1 MTFCV
6 APGCQQPLNDDD
18 QENCSSCGAKLRLGG
33 RYLPMQ
39 LIGKGGFGKTFLA
52 IDQQIPSQPRCIVK
66 QLYIDHLMGDTIG
79 KATKLFQQESQR
91 LDELGNHSQIPRL
104 LAHFKQSEQLY
115 LVQEFISG
123 QTLEHLFLH
132 GGEFSEVQIW
142 QLLTSLL
149 PVLQFIHERNIIHR
163 DIKPANI
170 MVRATD
176 QLPILIDFGVA
187 KVLVSRSISQ
197 TGTIVGTPDYMPP
210 EQAYGKVFPG
220 SDLYGLG
227 ATCLYLLTGEKPG
240 EMFDV
245 LEDQW
250 LWKRYLPAGRRV
262 SDRLEMILN
271 KLVAPKLS
279 QRYQSAQDA
288 IGDLQTN
295 LPSEIATSLANN
307 QLLVTSSNQQLL
319 IADPSIATQITS
331 ATGLTPTIPAPVPE
345 YSTSDIE
352 IVKKNIDNPP
362 SLALNLSARN
372 PILSKGLNYSRLQVL
387 LLRKKWQEAD
397 VETWDLLRKASGK
410 LHGIYLDLGDIE
422 RIPAEDLYKID
433 ELWSNYSK
441 KKFGFTVQSLIYEN
455 SENDYQQFCQAIGW
469 LSYAS
474 AILNAGYVFTDKAPR
489 GHLPS
494 RRFIGGFQWWRHA
507 EIMSKKL
514 RRGFETTS
522 L

>member
-6 APGCQQPLNDDD
+6 APGCQQPLNSDD
-18 QENCSSCGAKLRLGG
+18 QENCSSCGNKLRLGG
-33 RYLPMQ
+33 RYLPIQ

-52 IDQQIPSQPRCIVK
+52 IDQQIPSQPQCIVK

-79 KATKLFQQESQR
+79 KATRLFQQESQR

-123 QTLEHLFLH
+123 QTLEQLFMQ

-170 MVRATD
+170 MVRAID
-176 QLPILIDFGVA
+176 QSLVLIDFGVA
-187 KVLVSRSISQ
+187 KVLVSRGISQ

-210 EQAYGKVFPG
+210 EQAYGKVFPA

-227 ATCLYLLTGEKPG
+227 ATCLYLLTGERPG

-250 LWKRYLPAGRRV
+250 HWKRYLPAGQGV
-262 SDRLEMILN
+262 SDRLGMILN
-271 KLVAPKLS
+271 KLIAPKLS
-279 QRYQSAQDA
+279 QRYKSALDA
-288 IGDLQTN
+288 IADIQASPQGDIAVNLTN
-295 LPSEIATSLANN
+295 KSLT
-307 QLLVTSSNQQLL
+307 VTNSFAQVL
-319 IADPSIATQITS
+319 IPDPSAATEIT
-331 ATGLTPTIPAPVPE
+331 LVPEITPQIPAPLTE
-345 YSTSDIE
+345 YSTSNVE
-352 IVKKNIDNPP
+352 IVKKINNDFP
-362 SLALNLSARN
+362 SLALNLSSRN
-372 PILSKGLNYSRLQVL
+372 PILSKGLNYSKLQVL

-397 VETWDLLRKASGK
+397 VETWDLLRKASEK
-410 LHGIYLDLGDIE
+410 SHGIYLDLGDIE
-422 RIPAEDLYKID
+422 RVPAEDLYKID

-441 KKFGFTVQSLIYEN
+441 KKFGFTVQSLIYEDGE
-455 SENDYQQFCQAIGW
+455 SDYQKFCQEIGW
-469 LSYAS
+469 LSYPS
-474 AILNAGYVFTDKAPR
+474 AIINDGYTFTDKAPR

-507 EIMSKKL
+507 EIMAKKL
-514 RRGFETTS
+514 RRGYEATS

>member
-6 APGCQQPLNDDD
+6 APGCQHPLNSDD
-18 QENCSSCGAKLRLGG
+18 QEHCDSCGAKLRLGG
-33 RYLPMQ
+33 RYLPTQ
-39 LIGKGGFGKTFLA
+39 LIGQGGFGKTFLA
-52 IDQQIPSQPRCIVK
+52 IDQQIPSQPWCIVK
-66 QLYIDHLMGDTIG
+66 QLYIEHLAGDTIG
-79 KATKLFQQESQR
+79 KATRLFHQESQR

-104 LAHFKQSEQLY
+104 LAHFKQNQQLY

-123 QTLEHLFLH
+123 QTLEQLFIQ
-132 GGEFSEVQIW
+132 GGEFSEEQIW
-142 QLLTSLL
+142 QLLASLL
-149 PVLQFIHERNIIHR
+149 PILQFVHEKNIIHR

-187 KVLVSRSISQ
+187 KVLVSRGISQ

-210 EQAYGKVFPG
+210 EQAYGKVFPA

-227 ATCLYLLTGEKPG
+227 ATCLYLLTGERPG

-250 LWKRYLPAGRRV
+250 HWKRYLPAGHGV
-262 SDRLEMILN
+262 SDRLETILN
-271 KLVAPKLS
+271 KLTAPKLS
-279 QRYQSAQDA
+279 QRYQSALDA
-288 IGDLQTN
+288 IAYLQANAPAQIT
-295 LPSEIATSLANN
+295 SEQPMLISSSHQIFISNPAT
-307 QLLVTSSNQQLL
+307 
-319 IADPSIATQITS
+319 ATEITS
-331 ATGLTPTIPAPVPE
+331 ATGITPQVSVPVPE
-345 YSTSDIE
+345 YTTSHAE
-352 IVKKNIDNPP
+352 IIKKKVGNKIDDLS
-362 SLALNLSARN
+362 SLALNLSSHN
-372 PILSKGLNYSRLQVL
+372 PILSKGLNYSKLQVL
-387 LLRKKWQEAD
+387 LLRRKWQEAD

-422 RIPAEDLYKID
+422 RIPAEDLYQID
-433 ELWSNYSK
+433 GLWSTYSK
-441 KKFGFTVQSLIYEN
+441 KKFGFTIQSLIYEEGE
-455 SENDYQQFCQAIGW
+455 SDYQRFCQEIGW

-507 EIMSKKL
+507 EIMAKKL
-514 RRGFETTS
+514 RRGYEATS